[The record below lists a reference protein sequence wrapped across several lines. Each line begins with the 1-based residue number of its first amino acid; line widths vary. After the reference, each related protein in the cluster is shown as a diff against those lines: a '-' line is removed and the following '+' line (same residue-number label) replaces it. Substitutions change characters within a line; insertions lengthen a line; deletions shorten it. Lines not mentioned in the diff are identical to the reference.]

1 MISFRFVLLGVV
13 FFLLVATVRLPASGS
28 DVVQRSDVRGELFS
42 VRVEDADVITLMRGL
57 AHLGGFDF
65 ITYGS
70 SDVRVSLWL
79 RNRTLGKILETL
91 SDVSGVEYR
100 LEDGILR
107 VYADSTRA
115 AYTRVYSVGRSNAS
129 RTANV
134 LQTMLGSPT
143 ANPVDTLNSRQ
154 PSATDTRIIAKP
166 HDGEILVVGSPS
178 LHRKVTRILP
188 RLDRQRARGFL
199 TTTQIAETAFIT
211 PAQLQRVW
219 KFMGH

>member
-1 MISFRFVLLGVV
+1 VISFRFVLLGVV

-178 LHRKVTRILP
+178 LHRKVTRIL
-188 RLDRQRARGFL
+188 QRRS
-199 TTTQIAETAFIT
+199 
-211 PAQLQRVW
+211 
-219 KFMGH
+219 